1 MDTKLDRLFVGQKK
15 VLWYNEVDGDVEF
28 NLDDGSSDS
37 VTADQFK
44 AIAKASRYE
53 DGMVRVY
60 KWNKAITEIMEILLR
75 NKMKL
80 IEKDFVTGRI
90 DSTIIEGYQKA
101 VSVLFG
107 AKFEEF
113 INLAQID
120 SVLKDNNTMFNEEEV
135 VVEGSEAEVVAEE
148 VVAEEVAAEEVAPE
162 APAEEVVAE

>member
-1 MDTKLDRLFVGQKK
+1 MSEENKDRLFVGSKK
-15 VLWYNEVDGDVEF
+15 VVWYNNSDEGDIDF
-28 NLDDGSSDS
+28 TLDDGSSDT

-44 AIAKASRYE
+44 SIAKPSRYD

-60 KWNKAITEIMEILLR
+60 KWNDAISQIMEILLR

-90 DSTIIEGYQKA
+90 DSTVIESYQKA
-101 VSVLFG
+101 AATLFG

-120 SVLKDNNTMFNEEEV
+120 SVLKEHDMLKREDESAVEAGSDAGAVEE
-135 VVEGSEAEVVAEE
+135 AAAEE
-148 VVAEEVAAEEVAPE
+148 VVEIKEE
-162 APAEEVVAE
+162 APASEEPAA